1 MRFMI
6 QIEALYSKYDLLLKD
21 LKTKEAQ
28 IREKDSISSSM

>member
-1 MRFMI
+1 MGFMI
-6 QIEALYSKYDLLLKD
+6 QIEALYSKYDVLLKD